1 MSTPFLSSEEYDER
15 AHALYN
21 EGQYDEALAVLRE
34 GLALYPGAAPLHVGE
49 GYARMARDEFAW
61 ARRSFAEALH
71 HDPEHEDALAG
82 MGELLLKFGREEEAF
97 AHFERLVALGYDDD
111 AELMLQV
118 GRALF
123 REGYAEAALPY
134 FEHAVAHDPESAEA
148 VASVGYA
155 LHRLGKDPQALTA
168 MRRALTLDPGFGEA
182 RVYLANLLYDA
193 GELDASLAEFE
204 RTAPGDHWDEFG
216 VLRLLELKRTLLRLP
231 DGDPEMAPWEA
242 RLAELTAEPDAVDA
256 LLAEVEQAMMEREE
270 AEAEA
275 EARAE
280 ADREAA
286 AEEDAERGAGG
297 APLPAQLEALGELL
311 GGLAARSE
319 EGEAAP
325 LAGGAAA
332 VPVGH
337 ERRGAAAE
345 APHDAAPDA
354 AADGTHR
361 VEFPDG
367 TALEGTW
374 EQIVQRLRD
383 VRDAGRPLD
392 AYMAAEARRWYGATG
407 ALVQAHAPEAFLRG
421 GAHAGVLR
429 IVR

>member
-1 MSTPFLSSEEYDER
+1 MDQTGTLPLSEVRTEMSTPFLSSEEYDER

-21 EGQYDEALAVLRE
+21 EGRYDDALAVLRE
-34 GLALYPGAAPLHVGE
+34 GLVLYPAAAPLHVGV
-49 GYARMARDEFAW
+49 GYARMAREEFAW
-61 ARRSFAEALH
+61 ARRSFHEALQL
-71 HDPEHEDALAG
+71 DAEQEDALAG

-97 AHFERLVALGYDDD
+97 ALFDRLVELGFEDD

-123 REGYAEAALPY
+123 REGYAEAALPF
-134 FEHAVAHDPESAEA
+134 FERAATQDPESAEA

-155 LHRLGKDPQALTA
+155 LHRMGRDEEAMA
-168 MRRALTLDPGFGEA
+168 VMRRALALDAGFAEA
-182 RVYLANLLYDA
+182 RVYLANLLFDA
-193 GELDASLAEFE
+193 GRLEEALAEFE
-204 RTAPGDHWDEFG
+204 RTAPADHWDEFG
-216 VLRLLELKRTLLRLP
+216 ILRLLELKRTLRHLP
-231 DGDPEMAPWEA
+231 EGDPELEPWEV
-242 RLAELTAEPDAVDA
+242 RLAELTPDPDPVDA
-256 LLAEVEQAMMEREE
+256 LLLEVEQTVVEREE
-270 AEAEA
+270 AAE
-275 EARAE
+275 
-280 ADREAA
+280 REAA
-286 AEEDAERGAGG
+286 ELEASNRSSVAAAG
-297 APLPAQLEALGELL
+297 APEGEPHRQLEALGELL
-311 GGLAARSE
+311 GGLATR
-319 EGEAAP
+319 EG
-325 LAGGAAA
+325 A
-332 VPVGH
+332 VTSS
-337 ERRGAAAE
+337 
-345 APHDAAPDA
+345 PD

-407 ALVQAHAPEAFLRG
+407 ARIETHAPEAFLRG

>member
-1 MSTPFLSSEEYDER
+1 
-15 AHALYN
+15 
-21 EGQYDEALAVLRE
+21 
-34 GLALYPGAAPLHVGE
+34 
-49 GYARMARDEFAW
+49 
-61 ARRSFAEALH
+61 
-71 HDPEHEDALAG
+71 
-82 MGELLLKFGREEEAF
+82 
-97 AHFERLVALGYDDD
+97 
-111 AELMLQV
+111 
-118 GRALF
+118 
-123 REGYAEAALPY
+123 
-134 FEHAVAHDPESAEA
+134 
-148 VASVGYA
+148 
-155 LHRLGKDPQALTA
+155 

-193 GELDASLAEFE
+193 GELDAALAEFE

-275 EARAE
+275 EAQAE
-280 ADREAA
+280 ADRESAA
-286 AEEDAERGAGG
+286 AEDAESPGSPTA
-297 APLPAQLEALGELL
+297 LPAQLEALGELL
-311 GGLAARSE
+311 GGLAARTE
-319 EGEAAP
+319 DGEAAP
-325 LAGGAAA
+325 LPDGVAAL
-332 VPVGH
+332 PVGH

-345 APHDAAPDA
+345 APPEATSG
-354 AADGTHR
+354 AADSTHR

>member
-1 MSTPFLSSEEYDER
+1 
-15 AHALYN
+15 
-21 EGQYDEALAVLRE
+21 
-34 GLALYPGAAPLHVGE
+34 
-49 GYARMARDEFAW
+49 
-61 ARRSFAEALH
+61 
-71 HDPEHEDALAG
+71 
-82 MGELLLKFGREEEAF
+82 
-97 AHFERLVALGYDDD
+97 VALGYDDD

-193 GELDASLAEFE
+193 GELDAALAEFE

-231 DGDPEMAPWEA
+231 EGDPEMAPWEA

-286 AEEDAERGAGG
+286 AEDAESPGG
-297 APLPAQLEALGELL
+297 PTALPAQLEALGELL
-311 GGLAARSE
+311 GGLAARTE
-319 EGEAAP
+319 DGEAAP
-325 LAGGAAA
+325 LPDGVAAL
-332 VPVGH
+332 PVGH

-345 APHDAAPDA
+345 APPEATSG
-354 AADGTHR
+354 AADSTHR

>member
-21 EGQYDEALAVLRE
+21 EGRYDEALALLRE
-34 GLALYPGAAPLHVGE
+34 GLVRYPTAAPLHVGV
-49 GYARMARDEFAW
+49 GYARMAREEYAW
-61 ARRSFAEALH
+61 ARRSFVEALRL
-71 HDPEHEDALAG
+71 DAEQEDALAG

-97 AHFERLVALGYDDD
+97 AHFERLLALGFEDD

-134 FEHAVAHDPESAEA
+134 FERAATHDPDSAEA

-155 LHRLGKDPQALTA
+155 QHRLGRDTEATAA
-168 MRRALTLDPGFGEA
+168 MRRALALDAGFAEA

-193 GELDASLAEFE
+193 GRLDEALAEFE
-204 RTAPGDHWDEFG
+204 ATVPADHWDEFG
-216 VLRLLELKRTLLRLP
+216 ILRLLELKRSLQQVP
-231 DGDPEMAPWEA
+231 EGDPVLAPWEG
-242 RLAELTAEPDAVDA
+242 RLAELTADPDPVDA
-256 LLAEVEQAMMEREE
+256 LLLEVEQTVLEREE
-270 AEAEA
+270 AAEQEAEA
-275 EARAE
+275 
-280 ADREAA
+280 D
-286 AEEDAERGAGG
+286 EDAEHRAVAEAVGD
-297 APLPAQLEALGELL
+297 APLRQLEALGELL
-311 GGLAARSE
+311 GGLATRE
-319 EGEAAP
+319 EAAP
-325 LAGGAAA
+325 SRA
-332 VPVGH
+332 
-337 ERRGAAAE
+337 
-345 APHDAAPDA
+345 D

-367 TALEGTW
+367 TVLEGTW

-407 ALVQAHAPEAFLRG
+407 ALIETHAPEAFLRG
-421 GAHAGVLR
+421 GAHAGLLR

>member
-193 GELDASLAEFE
+193 GELDAALAEFE

-275 EARAE
+275 EAQAE
-280 ADREAA
+280 ADRESAA
-286 AEEDAERGAGG
+286 AEDAESPGSPTA
-297 APLPAQLEALGELL
+297 LPAQLEALGELL
-311 GGLAARSE
+311 GGLAARTE
-319 EGEAAP
+319 DGEAAP
-325 LAGGAAA
+325 LPDGVAAL
-332 VPVGH
+332 PVGH

-345 APHDAAPDA
+345 ASPEANAG
-354 AADGTHR
+354 AADSTHR

>member
-21 EGQYDEALAVLRE
+21 EGRYDEALAVLRE
-34 GLALYPGAAPLHVGE
+34 GLALYPAAAPLHVGV
-49 GYARMARDEFAW
+49 GYARMAREEFAW
-61 ARRSFAEALH
+61 ARRSFAEALQL
-71 HDPEHEDALAG
+71 DPEHEDALAG

-97 AHFERLVALGYDDD
+97 ALFERLVALGFDDD
-111 AELMLQV
+111 GELMLQV

-123 REGYAEAALPY
+123 REDYVEAALPY
-134 FEHAVAHDPESAEA
+134 FERAVAHDPDSAEA

-155 LHRLGKDPQALTA
+155 LHRLGRDTEAVAA
-168 MRRALTLDPGFGEA
+168 MQRALVLDAGFAEA

-193 GELDASLAEFE
+193 GRLDASLAEFE
-204 RTAPGDHWDEFG
+204 RTAPADHWDEFG
-216 VLRLLELKRTLLRLP
+216 ILRLLELKRTLLRLP
-231 DGDPEMAPWEA
+231 DGDPELRPWEA
-242 RLAELTAEPDAVDA
+242 RLAELTADPDPVDA
-256 LLAEVEQAMMEREE
+256 LLLEVEQAVLEREE
-270 AEAEA
+270 AEARAADGDDEGRAPVEA
-275 EARAE
+275 P
-280 ADREAA
+280 A
-286 AEEDAERGAGG
+286 AEPHRH
-297 APLPAQLEALGELL
+297 LEALGELL
-311 GGLAARSE
+311 EGLAAR
-319 EGEAAP
+319 GEVAS
-325 LAGGAAA
+325 
-332 VPVGH
+332 
-337 ERRGAAAE
+337 
-345 APHDAAPDA
+345 AAPDA
-354 AADGTHR
+354 ADVPHR

>member
-1 MSTPFLSSEEYDER
+1 MSTPFMSSEEYDER

-21 EGQYDEALAVLRE
+21 EGRYDEALALLRE
-34 GLALYPGAAPLHVGE
+34 ALGRYPTSAALHVGV
-49 GYARMARDEFAW
+49 GYARMAREEFAW
-61 ARRSFAEALH
+61 ARRSYVEALRL
-71 HDPEHEDALAG
+71 DPEQEDALAG

-97 AHFERLVALGYDDD
+97 AHFEQLLALGFEDD

-123 REGYAEAALPY
+123 REGYAEVALPY
-134 FEHAVAHDPESAEA
+134 FERAATHDPESAEA

-155 LHRLGKDPQALTA
+155 QHRLGRDAEATSA
-168 MRRALTLDPGFGEA
+168 MRRALALDAGFAEA

-193 GELDASLAEFE
+193 GRMDEALAEFE
-204 RTAPGDHWDEFG
+204 ATGPEDHWDEFG
-216 VLRLLELKRTLLRLP
+216 ILRLLELKRTQQQVP
-231 DGDPEMAPWEA
+231 EGDASLAPWEH
-242 RLAELTAEPDAVDA
+242 RLAELTADPDPVDA
-256 LLAEVEQAMMEREE
+256 LLLEVEQTVLEREE
-270 AEAEA
+270 AALQEAEEAQGDDRRAVA
-275 EARAE
+275 EAVG
-280 ADREAA
+280 
-286 AEEDAERGAGG
+286 DAPHR
-297 APLPAQLEALGELL
+297 QLEALGELL
-311 GGLAARSE
+311 GGLATRE
-319 EGEAAP
+319 EAAP
-325 LAGGAAA
+325 AAT
-332 VPVGH
+332 
-337 ERRGAAAE
+337 
-345 APHDAAPDA
+345 D

-367 TALEGTW
+367 MALEGTW

-407 ALVQAHAPEAFLRG
+407 ARIDTHAPEAFLRG